1 MPEPSSSFKVVQV
14 CSVSPPPQNG
24 TTTTTTSS
32 SISMPLSF
40 FDIIWLRFPPVERLF
55 FYKFPNYPSSNNSFY
70 DSILPNLK
78 HSLSLTLQ
86 HFLPLIGNIIWPSDS
101 PKPVIR
107 YVPNQD
113 SVTLTIA
120 ESNDNDDGAKVF
132 EQLCSN
138 SCEASQR
145 YFLVP
150 QLAISHEKAS
160 LLALQVTLFPKFGF
174 CIGISTHHAAM
185 DGKSSTMFMKAW
197 SYTCSKLLE
206 SPSFPSSSLPLPEN
220 LTPFLDRSLI
230 KDPTKIGESYGDSWL
245 NHGGTNNNRSLK
257 VFDFP
262 NEFAK
267 EGYGVKALFELSPTQ
282 IMKLKEHAKS
292 KMGGRGTK
300 SVKLSTFSVTCAY
313 VLSCLVRTEEQQLLE
328 NVVKKVLLIFSVDCR
343 TRLDPPIVSTYFGN
357 CIAGER
363 VEAETKGLLLG
374 NIVNDGFMV
383 ALEAIIEGLK
393 RVEDGSVMNG
403 AETWL
408 SDIMFSFVEGG
419 KIYSIAGSPRF
430 GVYDVDFGYG
440 RPEKVDMTSTDKTR
454 AFSLSENKDNNGG
467 IEIGLAMEK
476 SDMEAFSSFFHEG
489 LQSL

>member
-1 MPEPSSSFKVVQV
+1 MPEPSSSFKVVQL
-14 CSVSPPPQNG
+14 CSVSPPPLNG
-24 TTTTTTSS
+24 TTTSS
-32 SISMPLSF
+32 SSSSSSIFMPLTF

-55 FYKFPNYPSSNNSFY
+55 FYKFPNYPSSNSFFY
-70 DSILPNLK
+70 DSVLPNLK

-86 HFLPLIGNIIWPSDS
+86 HFLPLVGNIIWPSDS
-101 PKPVIR
+101 PKPVIH

-120 ESNDNDDGAKVF
+120 ESNDDAANVF

-138 SCEASQR
+138 SCDASQR

-174 CIGISTHHAAM
+174 CIGITTHHAAM

-206 SPSFPSSSLPLPEN
+206 SPSSLPLPEN
-220 LTPFLDRSLI
+220 LTPFLDRSVI
-230 KDPTKIGESYGDSWL
+230 RDPTKIGEGYADSWL
-245 NHGGTNNNRSLK
+245 NHGGTNNNNRSLK
-257 VFDFP
+257 VWDSP

-292 KMGGRGTK
+292 KMGGTK

-313 VLSCLVRTEEQQLLE
+313 VLSCLVKTEEQQLLE
-328 NVVKKVLLIFSVDCR
+328 TVVKKVYFIFSVDCR
-343 TRLDPPIVSTYFGN
+343 TRLEPPIVSTYFGN
-357 CIAGER
+357 CIAGEK
-363 VEAETKGLLLG
+363 VEAEIEGLLLG
-374 NIVNDGFMV
+374 NNIINDGFMV
-383 ALEAIIEGLK
+383 ALEAISEGLK
-393 RVEDGSVMNG
+393 RVEDGIEMNG

-408 SDIMFSFVEGG
+408 SDMLSFVGG
-419 KIYSIAGSPRF
+419 AKIYSMAGSPRF

-440 RPEKVDMTSTDKTR
+440 RPEKVDMTSTDKTG

-467 IEIGLAMEK
+467 IQIGLALK
-476 SDMEAFSSFFHEG
+476 ISDMKAFSTLFHQG